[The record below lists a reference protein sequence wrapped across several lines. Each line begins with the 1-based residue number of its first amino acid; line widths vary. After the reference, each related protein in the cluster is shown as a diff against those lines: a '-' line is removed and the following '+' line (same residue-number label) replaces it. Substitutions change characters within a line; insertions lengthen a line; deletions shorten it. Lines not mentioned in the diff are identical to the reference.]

1 MPGTSARYPLMFRAV
16 ICVHVLPSRR
26 RRLRRL
32 PRTGMRREPT
42 ERILPSRRLMMMM
55 LMLLRVTTT
64 RGRVLTIAITT
75 AAKRPR
81 QVRTV
86 RPRTSLFPFSQVQPA
101 SRRSLMLL
109 LILLLIILVTTVM
122 MMPRIII
129 SATSRRSRRR
139 RRRGHGNV
147 FSSSRLRWALF
158 LLCLLLLPLS

>member
-1 MPGTSARYPLMFRAV
+1 MFRAV

-64 RGRVLTIAITT
+64 RGRVLTITITT

-81 QVRTV
+81 RVRTV
-86 RPRTSLFPFSQVQPA
+86 RPRTSLFPFSQVQPARRRPTA

-129 SATSRRSRRR
+129 SATPRRSRRR
-139 RRRGHGNV
+139 SRRGHGNV

>member
-1 MPGTSARYPLMFRAV
+1 MFRAV

-55 LMLLRVTTT
+55 MLMLLRLTTT

-81 QVRTV
+81 RVRTV

-101 SRRSLMLL
+101 RRRPTASRRSLMLL
-109 LILLLIILVTTVM
+109 LILLLMILVTTVM

-129 SATSRRSRRR
+129 SATPRRSRRR
-139 RRRGHGNV
+139 RRRGHGHV
-147 FSSSRLRWALF
+147 FSSSRFRRALF
-158 LLCLLLLPLS
+158 LLNLLFLPRS

>member
-1 MPGTSARYPLMFRAV
+1 MFRAV

-55 LMLLRVTTT
+55 MLMLLRLTTT
-64 RGRVLTIAITT
+64 RGRILTIAITT

-81 QVRTV
+81 RVRTV

-101 SRRSLMLL
+101 RRRPASRRSMLLL
-109 LILLLIILVTTVM
+109 LILLLMILMTV

-129 SATSRRSRRR
+129 SATPRRSRRR
-139 RRRGHGNV
+139 RRRGYGNV
-147 FSSSRLRWALF
+147 FSSSRFRWAVF
-158 LLCLLLLPLS
+158 LLHLLLLPRSS

>member
-1 MPGTSARYPLMFRAV
+1 MFRAV

-55 LMLLRVTTT
+55 MLMMLRLTTT
-64 RGRVLTIAITT
+64 RGRILTIAITT

-81 QVRTV
+81 RVRTV
-86 RPRTSLFPFSQVQPA
+86 RPRTSLFPFSQVQPARRRPA

>member
-1 MPGTSARYPLMFRAV
+1 MFRAV

-55 LMLLRVTTT
+55 MLMLLRLTTT

-81 QVRTV
+81 RVRTV

-101 SRRSLMLL
+101 RRHRPASRRSLMLL
-109 LILLLIILVTTVM
+109 ILMLLILVTVM
-122 MMPRIII
+122 
-129 SATSRRSRRR
+129 T
-139 RRRGHGNV
+139 
-147 FSSSRLRWALF
+147 
-158 LLCLLLLPLS
+158 

>member
-1 MPGTSARYPLMFRAV
+1 MFRAV

-42 ERILPSRRLMMMM
+42 ERILPYRRLMMIM
-55 LMLLRVTTT
+55 LMLLRLATT

-81 QVRTV
+81 WVRTV

-101 SRRSLMLL
+101 RRRPASRRSLMLL
-109 LILLLIILVTTVM
+109 ILLLLILVTVM
-122 MMPRIII
+122 
-129 SATSRRSRRR
+129 T
-139 RRRGHGNV
+139 
-147 FSSSRLRWALF
+147 
-158 LLCLLLLPLS
+158 

>member
-1 MPGTSARYPLMFRAV
+1 MFRAV

-42 ERILPSRRLMMMM
+42 ERILPSRRLLMMMM
-55 LMLLRVTTT
+55 LMLLRLTTT
-64 RGRVLTIAITT
+64 RGRILTIAITT

-81 QVRTV
+81 RVRTV

-101 SRRSLMLL
+101 RRRPTASRRSLMLL
-109 LILLLIILVTTVM
+109 LILLLMILVTTVM

-129 SATSRRSRRR
+129 SATPRRSRRR
-139 RRRGHGNV
+139 RRRGYGNV
-147 FSSSRLRWALF
+147 FSSSRFRWAVF
-158 LLCLLLLPLS
+158 LLHLLLLPRSS

>member
-1 MPGTSARYPLMFRAV
+1 MFRAV

-81 QVRTV
+81 RVRTV
-86 RPRTSLFPFSQVQPA
+86 RPRTSLFPFSQVQPARRRPTA

-129 SATSRRSRRR
+129 SATPRRSRRR